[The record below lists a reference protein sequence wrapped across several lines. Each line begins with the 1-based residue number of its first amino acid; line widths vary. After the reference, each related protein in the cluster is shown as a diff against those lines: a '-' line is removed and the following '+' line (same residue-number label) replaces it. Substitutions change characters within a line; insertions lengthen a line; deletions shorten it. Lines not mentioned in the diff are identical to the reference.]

1 MSLILAKC
9 NNTKAQHDAATIV
22 CDSWS
27 SAIWKDSLTYINIK
41 LINIMA
47 ESSTCVLPDCKT
59 FLKRTFGSSLQAT
72 PNFSSALKYMFSM
85 YSLLPFKR
93 AGVSESGLE
102 KLALFSLFN
111 AKHSFS
117 FASCLLF
124 AHRHTQ
130 THDPCFP
137 CGSYLLPPLVIQLMC
152 ENRENTCWHES
163 QWIMQPK

>member
-1 MSLILAKC
+1 
-9 NNTKAQHDAATIV
+9 
-22 CDSWS
+22 
-27 SAIWKDSLTYINIK
+27 
-41 LINIMA
+41 MA

-137 CGSYLLPPLVIQLMC
+137 CGSYLLPPWSSSSCARTERTHVGMNHSESCSPNSTQ
-152 ENRENTCWHES
+152 REVLH
-163 QWIMQPK
+163 